1 MQLSALTAF
10 ISLFRYLRGGKS
22 SIFGTFMR
30 GFSHITPL
38 TKPKFQDPATA
49 GRLGNN
55 QSIAEPALPNSRNAA
70 D

>member
-10 ISLFRYLRGGKS
+10 ISLFGYLWGGKS

-38 TKPKFQDPATA
+38 TKPNFEDPAIA

-55 QSIAEPALPNSRNAA
+55 QSIEPALPNRRNAA